1 MRKRL
6 LKYPHQQQQRQ
17 QQQPSPPFSSR
28 VAEIGALCG
37 NAVRAFGARMKSST
51 QKEEKKRADKGKKE
65 GGEEEEEEGKVRH
78 GKKGGTGGADR

>member
-6 LKYPHQQQQRQ
+6 LKYPHRQ
-17 QQQPSPPFSSR
+17 QQQEPSPLFSSR

-37 NAVRAFGARMKSST
+37 NAVRAFGARTKSST
-51 QKEEKKRADKGKKE
+51 QKKEKKRVDKGKTE
-65 GGEEEEEEGKVRH
+65 GGEEEEEDGGKVRH